1 MPLDLKRLSLLPS
14 KDKKTAE
21 DKGNKASSAADT
33 PSPPRPKDAPP
44 AYAETGPVGG
54 PPGPSAEELN
64 AAFSNLAL
72 PDVPPAFPT
81 ADHCLAHLKL
91 LNSFQALKEDI
102 GYTDGLFGLRDERCE
117 VLEGKERDEA
127 LAKTR
132 EKRWAL
138 YIARAVERFE
148 VWWLKYLCILEDSKR
163 LEGKEMTSTNLR
175 YMAFTADGRPRK
187 WTTAMLPPIG
197 KYHSPGDPEM
207 GTNVPRHSHGLACI
221 HA

>member
-1 MPLDLKRLSLLPS
+1 MPLDLGKLSLGAS
-14 KDKKTAE
+14 KDKKPAG
-21 DKGNKASSAADT
+21 DKGNSASSAANI
-33 PSPPRPKDAPP
+33 PSLSQSKDAPP
-44 AYAETGPVGG
+44 AYAETGPVRRA
-54 PPGPSAEELN
+54 PGPSPQELN
-64 AAFSNLAL
+64 AAFSRLTL
-72 PDVPPAFPT
+72 PEAPVLFPT

-138 YIARAVERFE
+138 YIARGVERFE

-163 LEGKEMTSTNLR
+163 LETKQMISTTLE
-175 YMAFTADGRPRK
+175 YTTFTGRGTPLQ
-187 WTTAMLPPIG
+187 WTTAMLPPLG
-197 KYHSPGDPEM
+197 KDHNPGDAEVV
-207 GTNVPRHSHGLACI
+207 TDVPRYSHGLACF